1 MKILVIQLRQL
12 GDILLTTP
20 VLREL
25 KRNMPGCNVTF
36 LSHQMG
42 KLILDDCPYI
52 DDYFTYGTDWT
63 LRQEVSLAATLRARK
78 FDYAFDFM
86 NNPRSALYAL
96 GSLARERVAFRS
108 ARWWCYNQWVPRQ
121 GPKQYIVRDKF
132 RILDS
137 VGIKTN
143 PDQADHLILP
153 WFEKDTAPLMR
164 FVGQHPW
171 ASDAPLRIAISPTHR
186 RDVRRWPL
194 ERYAALADFLARN
207 WGAFV
212 VWLWGPGDESEIDA
226 VISMCR
232 ETTYKAPKTTFRE
245 LAALTANV
253 DLFIG
258 NSNGPSH
265 VAVATGTPSLQLH
278 GPTNAWAWCPQ
289 TDRHMALQGQN
300 MTMAEIGL
308 ASVITKLESMQ
319 PMLMGCANNR
329 RAAGMRVHWVQP
341 PAAVTL

>member
-25 KRNMPGCNVTF
+25 KRLAPNCSITF

-42 KLILDDCPYI
+42 KLILDDCPYV
-52 DDYFTYGTDWT
+52 DDYFTYGTDWS
-63 LRQEVSLAATLRARK
+63 LRQEMSLAATLRKRK
-78 FDYAFDFM
+78 FDFAFDFM

-108 ARWWCYNQWVPRQ
+108 ARWWCYNHLVPRQ
-121 GPKQYIVRDKF
+121 GTHHQYIVRDKF
-132 RILDS
+132 RILES
-137 VGIKTN
+137 AGFNAN
-143 PDQADHLILP
+143 PDHADRLVLP
-153 WFEKDTAPLMR
+153 WFEKDTAPVMR
-164 FVGQHPW
+164 FIGQHPW
-171 ASDAPLRIAISPTHR
+171 ASDTPLRIAISPTHR
-186 RDVRRWPL
+186 REIRRWPI

-207 WGAFV
+207 WGAFIT
-212 VWLWGPGDESEIDA
+212 WQWGPGEESEIDA
-226 VISMCR
+226 IMAMCR
-232 ETTYKAPKTTFRE
+232 ETSYKAPKTTFRE

-278 GPTNAWAWCPQ
+278 GPTDAWAWCPQ
-289 TDRHMALQGQN
+289 NQRHQSIQGGS
-300 MTMAEIGL
+300 MVEIGL
-308 ASVITKLESMQ
+308 ASVVAQLDSMK
-319 PMLMGCANNR
+319 PMLMAYADNR
-329 RAAGMRVHWVQP
+329 RASGMRVNWVQP
-341 PAAVTL
+341 APELKR